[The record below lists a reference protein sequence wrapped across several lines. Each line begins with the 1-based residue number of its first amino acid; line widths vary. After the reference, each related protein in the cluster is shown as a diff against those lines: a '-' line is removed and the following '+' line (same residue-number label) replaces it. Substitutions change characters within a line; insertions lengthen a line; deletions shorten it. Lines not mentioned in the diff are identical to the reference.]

1 MSEAEQIK
9 ALEAQVTELTERVNE
24 LDALVYFIR
33 SDMRDAQRAALIQS
47 AGVKLNKFDATNHPS
62 PI

>member
-9 ALEAQVTELTERVNE
+9 ALEAQVAELTERVNE

-47 AGVKLNKFDATNHPS
+47 AGVKLNKFATTNHPS